1 MIKITSFLSKI
12 RMNIYDATKNDI
24 LFVNQVM
31 DRILPTLNPIGLGLS
46 YICVMS
52 YISTYK

>member
-31 DRILPTLNPIGLGLS
+31 DHISPTLNPIGLDLS

>member
-12 RMNIYDATKNDI
+12 RMNINDATKNDI

-31 DRILPTLNPIGLGLS
+31 DHISPTLNPIGLDLS